1 MVDGAETAT
10 LRVAARQYG
19 VIRRDQ
25 AEAHGL
31 SGRQIERRVE
41 SGQLV
46 RVLPRVYRVEGAP
59 QTWRQ
64 QLKAASL
71 WAERD
76 FAVSHRSA
84 AALWGFARF
93 PEGALELSLVRSARL
108 HAPVILHR
116 VDPLSHRELVSIDGF
131 RVTSAARTLL
141 DLGAS
146 EPEPDVQACFDEAL
160 RRRWVTLE
168 RMEAALGGAP
178 RRHGTAFLRRLV
190 HEYLGGDGPTESELE
205 ARVMELLDT
214 AGLPRAERQRVVRVG
229 GRLRRLDF
237 LVPGTPIVIEADGY
251 AVHASL
257 GSFEKDRARNNALTA
272 HGFRVLHWTWSA
284 LHERPDELLQE
295 LLLTLRALAQP
306 G

>member
-1 MVDGAETAT
+1 M
-10 LRVAARQYG
+10 
-19 VIRRDQ
+19 
-25 AEAHGL
+25 
-31 SGRQIERRVE
+31 E
-41 SGQLV
+41 SGQWV
-46 RVLPRVYRVEGAP
+46 RVFPRVYRVEGAP

-93 PEGALELSLVRSARL
+93 PEGPLELSVARGARL
-108 HAPVILHR
+108 HPPIKLHR
-116 VDPLSHRELVSIDGF
+116 IEPLSHREIASIDGF

-141 DLGAS
+141 DLSAS
-146 EPEPDVQACFDEAL
+146 EPAPDVQACFDEAL

-168 RMEAALGGAP
+168 RMEGALGAEP
-178 RRHGTAFLRRLV
+178 RRSGTAFLRKLV
-190 HEYLGGDGPTESELE
+190 HDYLGGDGPTESELE

-251 AVHASL
+251 AAHASL

-272 HGFRVLHWTWSA
+272 RGFRVLHWTWTA
-284 LHERPDELLQE
+284 IHERPEALLAELHQTMR
-295 LLLTLRALAQP
+295 TLGL
-306 G
+306 